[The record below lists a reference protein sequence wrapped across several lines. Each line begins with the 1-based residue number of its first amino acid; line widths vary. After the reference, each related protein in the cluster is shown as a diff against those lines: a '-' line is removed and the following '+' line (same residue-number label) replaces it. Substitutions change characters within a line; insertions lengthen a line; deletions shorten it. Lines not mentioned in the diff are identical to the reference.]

1 MNDNPTPQP
10 KFGAPQMAKSAPG
23 DDLSMTLYMQP
34 EKESTEET
42 VQDSVVGNLEWSGY
56 LSSDGSK
63 PKEIVQRIQ
72 MFYSGGVCAFLATI
86 PGQLSGNAEIVWT
99 ARYEAHIPYSHFDEV
114 TQEWES
120 LIETQVHNYSLS
132 PDPLYIGGST
142 EIYGRPYLDDPFP
155 PPVLKASSDT
165 YGAYFLAPK
174 LVPGNMSLSVS
185 AGGSVIVDNPNS
197 PGEKIYAEYR
207 TCVGV
212 LTITAALL
220 TAKVQKSLGVLKLK
234 IDDGSG
240 IL

>member
-10 KFGAPQMAKSAPG
+10 KFGAPQTAKSTPG

-42 VQDSVVGNLEWSGY
+42 VQDSVVGNLEWAGY
-56 LSSDGSK
+56 LSPDGSK
-63 PKEIVQRIQ
+63 MKEIIQRVQG
-72 MFYSGGVCAFLATI
+72 YYLGGAYAYLATI
-86 PGQLSGNAEIVWT
+86 PGQFNGNAEIIWA
-99 ARYEAHIPYSHFDEV
+99 ARYEAYIPYNHFDAEA
-114 TQEWES
+114 QEWEFS
-120 LIETQVHNYSLS
+120 VEKQVHEYLLS
-132 PDPLYIGGST
+132 PDPPYAGGST
-142 EIYGRPYLDDPFP
+142 EIYGRPYLNDPFP

-165 YGAYFLAPK
+165 YGDRFLAPK

-185 AGGSVIVDNPNS
+185 IGGSVLEDDPNA
-197 PGEKIYAEYR
+197 PGQETYAEYR

-220 TAKVQKSLGVLKLK
+220 TAKGQKSLGVLKLK